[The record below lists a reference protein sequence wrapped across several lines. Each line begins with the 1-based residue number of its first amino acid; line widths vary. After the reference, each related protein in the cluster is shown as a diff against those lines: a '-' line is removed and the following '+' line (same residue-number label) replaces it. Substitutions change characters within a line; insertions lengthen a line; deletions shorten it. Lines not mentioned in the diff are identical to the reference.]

1 MGFWDWLIVPPC
13 PVCGKSVQSGERC
26 FCHDCRL
33 QLQQQRF
40 RPWHDPASTNSPVP
54 LYTWG
59 SYEGAL
65 RRALQKLKYER
76 HPTIGIQLG
85 EWLGQVWRQDSILPS
100 PLSKPST
107 QKSFAV
113 VPIPLHADKLK
124 TRGYNQAALMAEGF
138 CRVTGYAHR
147 PRALQRIRP
156 TAAQFG
162 LSAMQ
167 RQENVQGAF
176 HLDQQYTLHSP
187 VLLLDDIYT
196 TGSTVAE
203 AVKVLTQQKIKVA
216 GILVIARPPLT
227 NPGSIH
233 QFANK

>member
-1 MGFWDWLIVPPC
+1 MIVPPC
-13 PVCGKSVQSGERC
+13 PVCDKSVQIGERC
-26 FCHDCRL
+26 FCRDCRL

-40 RPWHDPASTNSPVP
+40 RPWCDPASTNAPVP

-85 EWLGQVWRQDSILPS
+85 EWLGQVWRQESMLQS
-100 PLSKPST
+100 PGSKPSP
-107 QKSFAV
+107 QRSFVV
-113 VPIPLHADKLK
+113 VPIPLHAEKLK
-124 TRGYNQAALMAEGF
+124 TRGYNQAALMSEGF
-138 CRVTGYAHR
+138 CRVTGYAHQ
-147 PRALQRIRP
+147 PQALQRIRP
-156 TAAQFG
+156 TTAQFG
-162 LSAMQ
+162 LSAPQ

-176 HLDQQYTLHSP
+176 QLDNRQAIQSP

-203 AVKVLTQQKIKVA
+203 AIKVLTHQKIKVA
-216 GILVIARPPLT
+216 GILVIARPPLP
-227 NPGSIH
+227 NLGSID
-233 QFANK
+233 QFANIC

>member
-1 MGFWDWLIVPPC
+1 M
-13 PVCGKSVQSGERC
+13 
-26 FCHDCRL
+26 
-33 QLQQQRF
+33 
-40 RPWHDPASTNSPVP
+40 P

-85 EWLGQVWRQDSILPS
+85 EWLGQTWRQESMLPS
-100 PLSKPST
+100 PRSKPPA
-107 QKSFAV
+107 QKSFTV

-138 CRVTGYAHR
+138 CRITGYAHR

-162 LSAMQ
+162 LSAPQ
-167 RQENVQGAF
+167 RQENIQGAF
-176 HLDQQYTLHSP
+176 QLDNRQAIQSP

-203 AVKVLTQQKIKVA
+203 AVKVLGHQKIKVA

-227 NPGSIH
+227 NLGLIH
-233 QFANK
+233 QFANT